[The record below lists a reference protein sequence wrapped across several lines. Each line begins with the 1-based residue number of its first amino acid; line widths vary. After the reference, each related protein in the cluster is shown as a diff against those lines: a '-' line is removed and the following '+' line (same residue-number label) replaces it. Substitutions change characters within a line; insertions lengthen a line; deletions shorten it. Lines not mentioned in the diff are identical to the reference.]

1 MVKAYHQMSEWYWV
15 LTEHLSSGTLLL
27 RTAVITR
34 ALQLVGLGR
43 VAAHLL
49 WQSQVRPVKL
59 DRYFDIV
66 LFRVNEERIY
76 GVSIVNIY

>member
-1 MVKAYHQMSEWYWV
+1 MVKAYHQTSEWYWV

-66 LFRVNEERIY
+66 LFRVNEERTY
-76 GVSIVNIY
+76 AVSSVNIY